1 MSDPR
6 WRNSINQLSSLTRH
20 ADLGRDLDRWQR
32 CPPDRSDSV
41 RAGEQTSE
49 SSLPDPPLAAPYADV
64 AVIVPCYNEELTVAK
79 VVTDFMHALPGA
91 QIIVYDN
98 NSSDETA
105 LRASQAGAIVRL
117 APRQGKGNVVRQMFD
132 EVDARIYV
140 MVDGDDTYP
149 AEAAPELIAELRKTD
164 ADMLV
169 GVRMLSFAAGSFR
182 RFHRLGNRLVAW
194 LISRLFSSKV
204 TDVLSG
210 YRVFSRSFVK
220 TVPLISEGFEIET
233 EMTLQALA
241 KRFIIRELPIAYGRR
256 PEGSRSKLDTWSD
269 GFLVLKSI
277 AMICKDYKP
286 LLFFSSLGGFLLV
299 VTLIAGLA
307 PIVDY
312 VRERYVYHLPLAILA
327 TGTGILS
334 ALSLTIGLI
343 LHTISRYHNENFE
356 LLRRLRR

>member
-1 MSDPR
+1 MKP
-6 WRNSINQLSSLTRH
+6 
-20 ADLGRDLDRWQR
+20 
-32 CPPDRSDSV
+32 
-41 RAGEQTSE
+41 GEQTPE
-49 SSLPDPPLAAPYADV
+49 AGLAGTQSHGPYADV
-64 AVIVPCYNEELTVAK
+64 AVVVPCYNEELTVAK
-79 VVTDFMHALPGA
+79 VVTDFAQALPGA
-91 QIIVYDN
+91 QVFVYDN

-105 LRASQAGAIVRL
+105 LRASQAGAIVRQ

-149 AEAAPELIAELRKTD
+149 AEAAPELIGELEKTG
-164 ADMLV
+164 ADMVV
-169 GVRMLSFAAGSFR
+169 GVRMLSFASGSFR
-182 RFHRLGNRLVAW
+182 RFHQLGNHLVAS
-194 LISRLFSSKV
+194 LISRLFSANV

-210 YRVFSRSFVK
+210 YRVFSRPFVK
-220 TVPLISEGFEIET
+220 TVPLMSEGFEIET

-241 KRFIIRELPIAYGRR
+241 KRFVIKELPIAYGRR

-277 AMICKDYKP
+277 AMIFKDYKP
-286 LLFFSSLGGFLLV
+286 LLFFSCLSGFLLV
-299 VTLIAGLA
+299 ITVIAGLA
-307 PIVDY
+307 PILDY
-312 VRERYVYHLPLAILA
+312 VRERYVFHLPLAILA

>member
-1 MSDPR
+1 MKS
-6 WRNSINQLSSLTRH
+6 
-20 ADLGRDLDRWQR
+20 
-32 CPPDRSDSV
+32 
-41 RAGEQTSE
+41 GEQASE
-49 SSLPDPPLAAPYADV
+49 AGVAGAQSAGPYADV
-64 AVIVPCYNEELTVAK
+64 AVVVPCYNEQLTVAK
-79 VVTDFMHALPGA
+79 VVTDFTHALPGA
-91 QIIVYDN
+91 QIFVYDN

-105 LRASQAGAIVRL
+105 RSASQAGAIVRH

-149 AEAAPELIAELRKTD
+149 AEAAPELIAELQKTG
-164 ADMLV
+164 ADMVV
-169 GVRMLSFAAGSFR
+169 GVRMLSFATGSFR
-182 RFHRLGNRLVAW
+182 RFHQLGNHLVAS
-194 LISRLFSSKV
+194 LISRLFSAKV

-210 YRVFSRSFVK
+210 YRVFSRPFVK

-241 KRFIIRELPIAYGRR
+241 KRFVIKELPIAYGRR

-269 GFLVLKSI
+269 GYLLLKSI
-277 AMICKDYKP
+277 AMIFKDYQP
-286 LLFFSSLGGFLLV
+286 LLFFSCLSGFLLV
-299 VTLIAGLA
+299 ITLIAGLV
-307 PIVDY
+307 PILDY
-312 VRERYVYHLPLAILA
+312 VRERYVFHLPLAILA

>member
-1 MSDPR
+1 VK
-6 WRNSINQLSSLTRH
+6 I
-20 ADLGRDLDRWQR
+20 
-32 CPPDRSDSV
+32 
-41 RAGEQTSE
+41 GEQASDAGGIVAQ
-49 SSLPDPPLAAPYADV
+49 SAGPYGDMV
-64 AVIVPCYNEELTVAK
+64 VVVPCYNEEVTVAK
-79 VVTDFMHALPGA
+79 VVADFTQALPGA
-91 QIIVYDN
+91 QIFVYDN

-105 LRASQAGAIVRL
+105 LRASQAGAIVRH

-149 AEAAPELIAELRKTD
+149 AEAAPELIAELQKTG
-164 ADMLV
+164 ADMVV

-182 RFHRLGNRLVAW
+182 RFHQLGNRLVAS
-194 LISRLFSSKV
+194 LISRLFSAKV

-210 YRVFSRSFVK
+210 YRVCSRAFVK
-220 TVPLISEGFEIET
+220 TVPLMSEGFEIET

-241 KRFIIRELPIAYGRR
+241 KRFVIRELPIAYGRR

-277 AMICKDYKP
+277 AMIFKDYKP
-286 LLFFSSLGGFLLV
+286 LLFFSCLSGFLLV
-299 VTLIAGLA
+299 VTLLAGLA
-307 PIVDY
+307 PILDY
-312 VRERYVYHLPLAILA
+312 VRARYVFHLPLAILA